1 MTATLQ
7 PHARRWPESDG
18 SAARL
23 RRSAA
28 PMPLPVALAPGAPVA
43 ILPAGATARVDRIAE
58 PTTAASIALDPTGL
72 PRRAAKRIFDVVA
85 SALGLVLLSP
95 ILAVVAILVKLDS
108 RGPVLFSQT
117 RVGLH
122 GEDFSILK
130 FRTMEEDAEARV
142 AELQAFNEG
151 AGPLFKMKAD
161 PRVTRVGRVLRKLSI
176 DELPQLVNVL
186 RGDMS
191 LVGPRPGLPSE
202 VAAYEPHAHRRLL
215 VLPGITGL
223 WQVSGRSELSWEAGL
238 KLDLDYVDDCSFGR
252 DLLILARTVPRV
264 LGSSGAY

>member
-7 PHARRWPESDG
+7 PRTRRWSESDAPVPRSRHHVQ
-18 SAARL
+18 SAPA
-23 RRSAA
+23 SA
-28 PMPLPVALAPGAPVA
+28 ALAPGAPVA
-43 ILPAGATARVDRIAE
+43 LLPAVAAPTRVAGIGSASAIIAAH
-58 PTTAASIALDPTGL
+58 P
-72 PRRAAKRIFDVVA
+72 PRRTAKRVFDIVA
-85 SALGLVLLSP
+85 SSVGLALLAP
-95 ILAVVAILVKLDS
+95 ILVAVAALVKLDS
-108 RGPVLFSQT
+108 RGPALFRQT
-117 RVGLH
+117 RIGLN
-122 GEDFSILK
+122 GEGFSILK
-130 FRTMEEDAEARV
+130 FRTMEQDAESRV
-142 AELQAFNEG
+142 ADLQAFNEG

-191 LVGPRPGLPSE
+191 LVGPRPGLPTE

-223 WQVSGRSELSWEAGL
+223 WQVSGRSDLSWEAGL
-238 KLDLDYVDDCSFGR
+238 ELDLDYVDDCSFGR
-252 DLLILARTVPRV
+252 DLVILARTIPRV

>member
-7 PHARRWPESDG
+7 PLVRRWPETDG
-18 SAARL
+18 PKPRIHRVPTSML
-23 RRSAA
+23 
-28 PMPLPVALAPGAPVA
+28 LPVALAPGAPVA
-43 ILPAGATARVDRIAE
+43 VLAPVETVHGERAPEPMTAATAL
-58 PTTAASIALDPTGL
+58 AAVEL
-72 PRRAAKRIFDVVA
+72 PRRSVKRGFDVVA
-85 SALGLVLLSP
+85 SAIGLLLLSP
-95 ILAVVAILVKLDS
+95 VLLVVALLVKLDS
-108 RGPVLFSQT
+108 RGSVLFRQT
-117 RVGLH
+117 RVGLN
-122 GEDFSILK
+122 GEHFSILK
-130 FRTMEEDAEARV
+130 FRTMEQNAEARV

-161 PRVTRVGRVLRKLSI
+161 PRVTRVGRILRKLSI

-223 WQVSGRSELSWEAGL
+223 WQVSGRSDLSWEAGL
-238 KLDLDYVDDCSFGR
+238 ELDLDYVDDCSFGR
-252 DLLILARTVPRV
+252 DLVILARTVPRV

>member
-7 PHARRWPESDG
+7 PVARRWPESEG
-18 SAARL
+18 SSSRARHH
-23 RRSAA
+23 RVAS
-28 PMPLPVALAPGAPVA
+28 PGLPVALAPGAPVA
-43 ILPAGATARVDRIAE
+43 VLPAFTPPAAPRGVTASAVTVARQPRRIA
-58 PTTAASIALDPTGL
+58 
-72 PRRAAKRIFDVVA
+72 KRVFDVVT
-85 SALGLVLLSP
+85 SAVGLLVLSP
-95 ILAVVAILVKLDS
+95 VLLVVGLLVKLDS
-108 RGPVLFSQT
+108 RGSVLFSQT
-117 RVGLH
+117 RVGLN
-122 GEDFSILK
+122 GEGFSILK
-130 FRTMEEDAEARV
+130 FRTMEQDAESRV

-223 WQVSGRSELSWEAGL
+223 WQVSGRSDLDWESGL
-238 KLDLDYVDDCSFGR
+238 ALDLDYVDDCSFGR
-252 DLLILARTVPRV
+252 DLKILARTIPRV